1 MKLFAKDALRRAPV
15 SVTLDFALSKSQ
27 IAHIVGGLV
36 ICFAIQYGSLFY
48 VKRFHK
54 RFLSTLDAKSAMD
67 FGVRCASSAWGL
79 LCGVWSAA
87 LLRKALKT
95 STDTLSRMYA
105 SPPLEGCEE
114 LVCLAV
120 GYFMY
125 DAIVSHKHYG
135 MQYFLHAVISVVTF
149 LTPQFMPKGFLHM
162 YAANFLL
169 WEATLPFLAARY
181 IMIKA
186 GMGSTRVF
194 KIVEL
199 TGFGLWV
206 FIRFFIGVPMM
217 YLYFSDAY
225 SMFKAGKASP
235 LWLYMWYTFASA
247 ALQLMNVIW
256 LTAIIKALFTKS
268 RTTVTPEN
276 FGENKKEE

>member
-1 MKLFAKDALRRAPV
+1 MKLFVKDALRRAPA
-15 SVTLDFALSKSQ
+15 SVTLNYALSKSQ

-48 VKRFHK
+48 VNRFHK
-54 RFLSTLDAKSAMD
+54 RFLSALDAKSARD
-67 FGVRCASSAWGL
+67 FGVRCASSTWGVF
-79 LCGVWSAA
+79 CGVWAGA

-95 STDTLSRMYA
+95 STNTLSRMYA
-105 SPPLEGCEE
+105 SPPLDGCEE

-120 GYFMY
+120 GYFIY
-125 DAIVSHKHYG
+125 DTIVSYKYYG
-135 MQYFLHAVISVVTF
+135 TQYFLHAVVSVVTF
-149 LTPQFMPKGFLHM
+149 LLPQFMPKGFLHV

-186 GMGSTRVF
+186 GMGSTRIF

-206 FIRFFIGVPMM
+206 LIRFVIGVPMM
-217 YLYFSDAY
+217 YLYFTDAY
-225 SMFKAGKASP
+225 AMFKAGKASP
-235 LWLYMWYTFASA
+235 LWLYAWYTFASA
-247 ALQLMNVIW
+247 VLQLMNVIW
-256 LTAIIKALFTKS
+256 LSAIVKALFSNKKG
-268 RTTVTPEN
+268 TVTPEN
-276 FGENKKEE
+276 FGGNKKEA

>member
-1 MKLFAKDALRRAPV
+1 MKLFVKDALRRAPT
-15 SVTLDFALSKSQ
+15 SVTLDYALSKSQ
-27 IAHIVGGLV
+27 IAHIVGGLA

-48 VKRFHK
+48 VNRFHK
-54 RFLSTLDAKSAMD
+54 RFLSTLDAKSATD
-67 FGVRCASSAWGL
+67 LGVRCASSAWGAF
-79 LCGVWSAA
+79 CGVWSAA

-105 SPPLEGCEE
+105 SPPLDGCEE

-125 DAIVSHKHYG
+125 DTIVSYKHYG
-135 MQYFLHAVISVVTF
+135 TQYFLHAVISVVTF
-149 LTPQFMPKGFLHM
+149 LMPQFMPKGFLHT

-194 KIVEL
+194 KVVEL

-206 FIRFFIGVPMM
+206 FIRFVIGVPMM

-225 SMFKAGKASP
+225 AMFKAGKASP
-235 LWLYMWYTFASA
+235 LWLYVWYTFASA

-256 LTAIIKALFTKS
+256 LTAIIKTLFTKS

-276 FGENKKEE
+276 FGQNNKKE

>member
-54 RFLSTLDAKSAMD
+54 RFLSTLDAKSAID

-125 DAIVSHKHYG
+125 DAIV
-135 MQYFLHAVISVVTF
+135 
-149 LTPQFMPKGFLHM
+149 
-162 YAANFLL
+162 
-169 WEATLPFLAARY
+169 
-181 IMIKA
+181 
-186 GMGSTRVF
+186 
-194 KIVEL
+194 
-199 TGFGLWV
+199 
-206 FIRFFIGVPMM
+206 
-217 YLYFSDAY
+217 
-225 SMFKAGKASP
+225 
-235 LWLYMWYTFASA
+235 
-247 ALQLMNVIW
+247 
-256 LTAIIKALFTKS
+256 
-268 RTTVTPEN
+268 
-276 FGENKKEE
+276 